1 MREQS
6 SEPPAK
12 WTLYGLPL
20 QKGLALGVG
29 APLYLPTYGSP
40 IWFDPR
46 LFAQDE
52 EEWHA
57 IEYRM
62 PTEPVEVI
70 GIVRDLNDI
79 PPVLAPYVRVVG
91 WIVERAPDP
100 PLPQA
105 PVLLVPKLPA
115 LLPPEA
121 TVVLDANA
129 GVAYIEPSVEV
140 LARYQSQLLRVATHT
155 RYRLEGEHLPVTT
168 WDGRRVLVGGV
179 AGGWEAVAQTADA
192 GAELIWLAMDA
203 LPESVSAIAH
213 VLGGKPLWLHD
224 PLASTR
230 DDAHWRRL
238 LRMSAELNLTL
249 FVDTPD
255 ALHEARDSLE
265 VAREAL
271 RMEHVPIGAL
281 EVGLALDALS
291 AYSLAEGESD
301 SLTLEPPHAVCWR
314 VEEFTKPIAES
325 LWSQQ
330 AVARALGVR
339 RALIAPDANP
349 ETLALALGYEPH
361 ALLLP
366 SNQIADARRRLPLLS
381 VAECREWLLQR
392 LRRWRDA
399 TLRRQPTS
407 WLEERT

>member
-6 SEPPAK
+6 PEPPAK

-52 EEWHA
+52 DEWHA

-70 GIVRDLNDI
+70 GIVRDLSDI

-100 PLPQA
+100 PLPQT

-129 GVAYIEPSVEV
+129 GVAYIEPSVAI
-140 LARYQSQLLRVATHT
+140 LARYQSQLLRVATHA

-179 AGGWEAVAQTADA
+179 AADWDAVASSADA
-192 GAELIWLAMDA
+192 GAELVWLTTDA
-203 LPESVSAIAH
+203 PPESVSAIAH
-213 VLGGKPLWLHD
+213 ALGGKPLWLHD

-230 DDAHWRRL
+230 EDAHWQRL
-238 LRMSAELNLTL
+238 LRMGVELNLTL

-255 ALHEARDSLE
+255 ALREARDSLE

-271 RMEHVPIGAL
+271 RTEHVPIGAL
-281 EVGLALDALS
+281 EVGLILDSAGTHALS
-291 AYSLAEGESD
+291 ESEWD
-301 SLTLEPPHAVCWR
+301 SLTPEPPYAVCWR
-314 VEEFTKPIAES
+314 VKQFTKKITES
-325 LWSQQ
+325 LWKQQ
-330 AVARALGVR
+330 VIARVLGVR
-339 RALIAPDANP
+339 RAVIVPDDAP
-349 ETLALALGYEPH
+349 ETLALALGMEPH
-361 ALLLP
+361 GVLLPLSQITEAKMRIALLG
-366 SNQIADARRRLPLLS
+366 

-392 LRRWRDA
+392 LSHWNDT
-399 TLRRQPTS
+399 TLRRQPQE
-407 WLEERT
+407 WVAERG

>member
-6 SEPPAK
+6 PEPPAK

-52 EEWHA
+52 DEWHA

-70 GIVRDLNDI
+70 GIVRDLHDI

-100 PLPQA
+100 PLPQT

-129 GVAYIEPSVEV
+129 GVAYIEPSVAV

-155 RYRLEGEHLPVTT
+155 RFHLEGEHLPVTT

-179 AGGWEAVAQTADA
+179 AEDWDAVAQTADA
-192 GAELIWLAMDA
+192 GAELIWLMTDA

-213 VLGGKPLWLHD
+213 ALGGKPLWLYD
-224 PLASTR
+224 PLAPTR
-230 DDAHWRRL
+230 DDAHWQRL

-255 ALHEARDSLE
+255 ALREARDSLE

-271 RMEHVPIGAL
+271 RTEHVPIGAL
-281 EVGLALDALS
+281 EVGLTMDAAG
-291 AYSLAEGESD
+291 AYTLTENEAD
-301 SLTLEPPHAVCWR
+301 SFPLEPPYAVCWR
-314 VEEFTKPIAES
+314 AAGFTKPIAES
-325 LWSQQ
+325 LWAQQ
-330 AVARALGVR
+330 TVARALGVR
-339 RALIAPDANP
+339 RALIAPDAAP
-349 ETLALALGYEPH
+349 DTLATALGYEPH
-361 ALLLP
+361 ALFLP
-366 SNQIADARRRLPLLS
+366 PEQIADAKTRLALLS

-392 LRRWRDA
+392 LRRWSDR
-399 TLRRQPTS
+399 TIRRLPQQWIES
-407 WLEERT
+407 RI